1 MMGHLGTGAG
11 GVEPIICA
19 LALKENI
26 APPTINYTSNDPE
39 CDLDYV
45 PNQARQQQV
54 DTILSNSFGMGVHNS
69 CLVIGRYNNSNHK

>member
-19 LALKENI
+19 LALKESI
-26 APPTINYTSNDPE
+26 IPPTINYNIQDPE

-45 PNQARQQQV
+45 PNQAREHTV
-54 DTILSNSFGMGVHNS
+54 NTALSINQGLGGQCT
-69 CLVIGRYNNSNHK
+69 CLVLKKLS